1 MIDSCTAEERSSVM
15 NYVLGPNDY
24 DLITNYSAV
33 TDTGIVSCVGCICGS
48 PGIILT
54 SSLNRKV
61 GRAKNSSYIGWSL
74 RPLMVKFARSLP
86 EQVEVS

>member
-61 GRAKNSSYIGWSL
+61 GWSL

>member
-54 SSLNRKV
+54 SSLNRK
-61 GRAKNSSYIGWSL
+61 AGWSL